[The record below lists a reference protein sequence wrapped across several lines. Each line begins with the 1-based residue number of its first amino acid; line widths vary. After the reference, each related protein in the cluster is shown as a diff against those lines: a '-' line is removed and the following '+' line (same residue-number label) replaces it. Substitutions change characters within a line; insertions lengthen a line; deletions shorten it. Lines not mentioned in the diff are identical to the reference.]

1 MTPTL
6 APPPVTVVRRRRWLP
21 WLVAAVLGG
30 LVAHGCHGADVD
42 HEPAVAV
49 PVEEGR

>member
-1 MTPTL
+1 VTPTL
-6 APPPVTVVRRRRWLP
+6 APPPARVTSPRRWLP
-21 WLVAAVLGG
+21 WAVAAALGG

-49 PVEEGR
+49 PAEERR